1 MKAIPFYDS
10 LYVESSAIDDLNHV
24 NNLNYIEWVQ
34 RVSQKHWEEKAE
46 NEIQEKY
53 GWVVLNLNID
63 YKAPAFLG
71 EELLLKTYILNY
83 KGVRSERQTEIY
95 RKADQVL
102 LAKAKVL
109 WCLVDKEKQRPQ
121 RITEEIVKPFFE

>member
-1 MKAIPFYDS
+1 MQAIPFFLS
-10 LYVESSAIDDLNHV
+10 LSVEPSAIDDLNHV
-24 NNLNYIEWVQ
+24 NNLKYVEWVQ
-34 RVSQKHWEEKAE
+34 WVSQKHWEEKADKSV
-46 NEIQEKY
+46 QEKY

-63 YKAPAFLG
+63 YKSPAFLG

-83 KGVRSERQTEIY
+83 KGVRSERQTQIY
-95 RKADQVL
+95 RKADNTL
-102 LAKAKVL
+102 LAQAKVL